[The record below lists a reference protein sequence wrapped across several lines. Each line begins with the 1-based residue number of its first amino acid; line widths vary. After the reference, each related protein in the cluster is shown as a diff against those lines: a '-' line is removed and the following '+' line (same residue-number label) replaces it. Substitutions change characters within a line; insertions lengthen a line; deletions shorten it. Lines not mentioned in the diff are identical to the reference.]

1 MGLTFSGTLGLTLSL
16 QLGRK
21 SGRKLGFAF
30 GFKFGFA
37 FGICARR
44 QFSACGRFG
53 GQAHG
58 SCFGGGALRSI
69 GRFLSLL
76 SSLYGS
82 LRGLGLRGGLLSILC
97 QRSGFGSQALPL
109 PLPLPLALALHF
121 QFALLLRALSPTPP
135 SKSADNGHCQ
145 QQQSPDPAQAG
156 FFHHDSLSAARCL

>member
-1 MGLTFSGTLGLTLSL
+1 MGLTLSL

-21 SGRKLGFAF
+21 SGRKFGFA
-30 GFKFGFA
+30 FGFA
-37 FGICARR
+37 FGIRARGQ
-44 QFSACGRFG
+44 QFSAGGLCG

-69 GRFLSLL
+69 GRHSSLR

-109 PLPLPLALALHF
+109 PLHC
-121 QFALLLRALSPTPP
+121 QFALLLSALSPTPP
-135 SKSADNGHCQ
+135 SKTADNGHCQ

>member
-1 MGLTFSGTLGLTLSL
+1 MGRTFSGTLSFTLSL

-21 SGRKLGFAF
+21 SGRKFGFA
-30 GFKFGFA
+30 FGFA
-37 FGICARR
+37 FGIFARC

-69 GRFLSLL
+69 GRFSSLL

-109 PLPLPLALALHF
+109 PLALHF